1 MSRNR
6 NYELLTYKTNP
17 EQSKTII
24 PNNISQ
30 KSIECWNCSF
40 FFKCSNSETVALCP
54 NCNKYN
60 RVPHGPSI
68 PPINFNRINTINNDN
83 NYNNN
88 DDNLNINTINSSDKV
103 LICPYCYTKNLF
115 ESNADELICYKCSRK
130 IKSDN
135 NYESREILTERES
148 LDKNIIGWKLVPN
161 PQYLEYPRTP
171 ISQSSNTDY
180 LLKKILKSIKK
191 QNLMKESNPTP
202 TPTPMFTPFMPYPFF
217 DYFSNR
223 RSFGY
228 SDRYDEE
235 RSMGTREIRYVP
247 IKTESTQEKN
257 EGYKITIRKKNG
269 KKNGMAKSTVF
280 EKVFYINK

>member
-1 MSRNR
+1 MSRNG
-6 NYELLTYKTNP
+6 NYELLTYKSNSYQN
-17 EQSKTII
+17 QSII
-24 PNNISQ
+24 PNNNLSQ
-30 KSIECWNCSF
+30 KSLTCWNCSF
-40 FFKCSNSETVALCP
+40 FFKCNNSQPVTLCP

-60 RVPHGPSI
+60 RVPQGPRI
-68 PPINFNRINTINNDN
+68 PINNFNIINNNNDN
-83 NYNNN
+83 NN
-88 DDNLNINTINSSDKV
+88 DNIDNIDNINAINSSNKV

-115 ESNADELICYKCSRK
+115 ESDADELICYKCSRK

-135 NYESREILTERES
+135 KYETHEILTERES

-161 PQYLEYPRTP
+161 PQYIEYPRTP

-191 QNLMKESNPTP
+191 QNMKESTP
-202 TPTPMFTPFMPYPFF
+202 TPSPALYSPFVPFPFF

-235 RSMGTREIRYVP
+235 RSMRTREIRYVP

-257 EGYKITIRKKNG
+257 EGYKITIRKKNR
-269 KKNGMAKSTVF
+269 KKNGLAKSTVF